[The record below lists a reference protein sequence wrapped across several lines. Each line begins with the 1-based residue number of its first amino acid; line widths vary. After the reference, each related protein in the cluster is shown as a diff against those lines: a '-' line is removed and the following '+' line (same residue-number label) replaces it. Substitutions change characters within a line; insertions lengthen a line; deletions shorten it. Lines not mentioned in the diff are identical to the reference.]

1 MVRKY
6 VGSILFLCLLIGI
19 TIYVLIENN
28 DMRAVAA
35 AMARAEHI
43 WILAGILAALFF
55 VAAEGSI
62 ICYLLRAIGRKM
74 PLLKCISWSFIGFFF
89 SGITPSAT
97 GGQPAQLYYMKKA
110 GLPLADSTPV
120 LMVVAVL
127 YKFVLAVLGLFI
139 AVFWHKQLGA
149 CFQGYYWLFYL
160 GIVLNAILVAVLVW
174 VMVTPVCAEKTALF
188 LEGLLVKIRLLQP
201 KEERKERLREA
212 VARDRKSVV

>member
-19 TIYVLIENN
+19 TIYVLVENN
-28 DMRAVAA
+28 DMRAVAG

-43 WILAGILAALFF
+43 WILAGIVTALFF

-62 ICYLLRAIGRKM
+62 ICYLLRAIGQKM

-149 CFQGYYWLFYL
+149 YFQGYYWLFYL
-160 GIVLNAILVAVLVW
+160 GIVLNAILVAILVW
-174 VMVTPVCAEKTALF
+174 VMVTPVCAEKRRCF
-188 LEGLLVKIRLLQP
+188 WK
-201 KEERKERLREA
+201 
-212 VARDRKSVV
+212 DCW

>member
-89 SGITPSAT
+89 SGVLSAN
-97 GGQPAQLYYMKKA
+97 GNPAFSYSKA
-110 GLPLADSTPV
+110 GQAVPLWQMA
-120 LMVVAVL
+120 
-127 YKFVLAVLGLFI
+127 
-139 AVFWHKQLGA
+139 
-149 CFQGYYWLFYL
+149 
-160 GIVLNAILVAVLVW
+160 
-174 VMVTPVCAEKTALF
+174 
-188 LEGLLVKIRLLQP
+188 
-201 KEERKERLREA
+201 
-212 VARDRKSVV
+212 